1 MNKMYVV
8 QEIDYDGEE
17 FPLIQLFKS
26 HEKAVE
32 YFEARKETLKSM
44 YEIMRDFGRND
55 NELATMFQKN
65 EKEVNYLMKLTVEK
79 VRD

>member
-1 MNKMYVV
+1 MDKMYVF

-17 FPLIQLFKS
+17 FPLIQLFKG

-44 YEIMRDFGRND
+44 
-55 NELATMFQKN
+55 K
-65 EKEVNYLMKLTVEK
+65 KKLII
-79 VRD
+79 